1 MKCLRVLV
9 TGGTGFVGRNLVSYL
24 KNGLTANFQP
34 SEILV
39 LTRKPSTP
47 EATDELV
54 REIQGDLTDPQSLRS
69 SVEDVSIV
77 FHLAA
82 VADDW
87 ASWKQLY
94 KVNVEGTANLA
105 DAFLKYT
112 EGASWVQIS
121 SAGVYGHYIPDR
133 AIDESY
139 PPNPTSDYQRSKLL
153 QEEELLR
160 RAEEHDFKLGI
171 LRTPSII
178 GPGDTTT
185 TLPAVQALARR
196 AFPQVGDGN
205 NLLTFANVLDL
216 AQGMILAAKSLDQ
229 FDEPKIWNI
238 YSFTTTLKEYQAAF
252 CNLLQLPPP
261 KKLNFRLTYTAAIFS
276 EIWAKITG
284 RKATLNRYRVTK
296 FSKSRTYDMTKI
308 KKNLGFAPQY
318 DLQMSAQG
326 AVEWLIEHGYIE
338 RVAAK
343 PTETASVDHQE
354 HISPSA

>member
-1 MKCLRVLV
+1 MRVLV
-9 TGGTGFVGRNLVSYL
+9 TGGTGFVGRNLVYIL

-39 LTRKPSTP
+39 LTRNPSSP
-47 EATDELV
+47 ETTDELV
-54 REIQGDLTDPQSLRS
+54 REIQGDLTDPQSLRNAVES
-69 SVEDVSIV
+69 ISVL

-82 VADDW
+82 NADDW
-87 ASWKQLY
+87 ASWKQLH

-105 DAFLKYT
+105 DAFLKYA

-121 SAGVYGHYIPDR
+121 SAGVYGHYVPDR

-139 PPNPTSDYQRSKLL
+139 PPNPTSDYQRSKLF

-160 RAEEHDFKLGI
+160 RAKEHDFKLGI

-185 TLPAVQALARR
+185 TLPAIQALARK
-196 AFPQVGDGN
+196 AFPQVGDGK

-216 AQGMILAAKSLDQ
+216 AQGMILAAKTLDQ

-238 YSFTTTLKEYQAAF
+238 YSFVTTLKEYQAAF
-252 CNLLQLPPP
+252 CDLLQLPPP
-261 KKLNFRLTYTAAIFS
+261 KKMNFRLTYTAAILS
-276 EIWAKITG
+276 ELWAKITG
-284 RKATLNRYRVTK
+284 KKTTLNRYRVTK

-308 KKNLGFAPQY
+308 KKDLGFEPQY

-326 AVEWLIEHGYIE
+326 AVEWLIQQGYIE
-338 RVAAK
+338 RAAAK
-343 PTETASVDHQE
+343 PTETASVDRQE
-354 HISPSA
+354 HISPSP